1 MKVLRPYG
9 AIGGNRGTPGLTHV
23 RAFEY
28 QAKTDLCADSPRIIY
43 RRSAPGPFHIW
54 RVGAVAPV
62 GTHVDGP
69 PECGGFDA
77 AILWHLDAGGT
88 AVVHTIKSEPFVRAN
103 PQWAQTEAVSPSAR
117 PAPSSDRSQWR
128 GLPPAEHPRPRAA
141 APRPQRHNAL
151 HRPRPAWRGCRHRT
165 WSDAETRP

>member
-88 AVVHTIKSEPFVRAN
+88 AVVHTIKSERFVSSGLSLAVLQVT
-103 PQWAQTEAVSPSAR
+103 PLAVLQTYRTS
-117 PAPSSDRSQWR
+117 
-128 GLPPAEHPRPRAA
+128 G
-141 APRPQRHNAL
+141 QR
-151 HRPRPAWRGCRHRT
+151 R
-165 WSDAETRP
+165 